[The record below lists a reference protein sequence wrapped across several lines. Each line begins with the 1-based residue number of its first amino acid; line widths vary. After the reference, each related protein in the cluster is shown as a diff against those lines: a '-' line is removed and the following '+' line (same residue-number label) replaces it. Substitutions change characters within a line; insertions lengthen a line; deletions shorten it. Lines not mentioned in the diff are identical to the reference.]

1 MKTAIKLFLWV
12 IAGALIGFVFS
23 AIMVVAFTDVS
34 LSEFS
39 ANIVSA
45 DFGKSCVAAVV
56 GAGAFILSLL
66 ILVPAHEAGHLVC
79 GLLSG
84 YKFVSFRIFNFTLIK
99 IGGKL
104 CVKRFSVAG
113 TGGQCLLNPPDRSI
127 EEIPTGWY
135 NAGGVLANLIMLAAV
150 LPLLWMDLHSL
161 LFESLLIFC
170 IVDLL
175 LILTNG
181 IPMKLGG
188 IGNDAYNM
196 IYLNKNYQSKRAV
209 MIQLRSNALIQ
220 EGVRPKDMPAEWFE
234 CDVVVDYGNPLEVSV
249 PIMYASRLVDEMR
262 FEDAYLKFE
271 ELYSH
276 KADIIQLYVNE
287 IACELA
293 FCALITGRKER
304 AEELLDKK
312 LRKYIDTYS
321 KVMSSKQRMLCAISL
336 YVDGNESKAKS
347 IYNALDAGKENY
359 LLQGEVKSD
368 LVIMRA
374 MLGL

>member
-34 LSEFS
+34 FSEFS

-45 DFGKSCVAAVV
+45 DFGKSCAAVVV

-79 GLLSG
+79 GLFSG
-84 YKFVSFRIFNFTLIK
+84 YKFVSFRIFNFTFIK

-104 CVKRFSVAG
+104 CVKRFAVAG

-150 LPLLWMDLHSL
+150 LPLLWMDLHPL

-220 EGVRPKDMPAEWFE
+220 GGVCPKLMPAEWFE
-234 CDVVVDYGNPLEVSV
+234 CDGVVDYGNPLEVSV

-271 ELYSH
+271 ELYRH
-276 KADIIQLYVNE
+276 KDDIIRLYVNE
-287 IACELA
+287 IACELV
-293 FCALITGRKER
+293 FCALMTGRKER
-304 AEELLDKK
+304 AQELLDKK

-321 KVMSSKQRMLCAISL
+321 KVMSSKQRILCAISL
-336 YVDGNESKAKS
+336 YVDGNEGKAKS